1 MISYFGRTLEK
12 HEKFQ
17 ILWFRRRQIFFVKLL
32 ENLLLCLLELHGI
45 LPRLFEA
52 HITGELHQ
60 ELETLNVVRELPV
73 NCLVRLQGL
82 VVVTRSPT
90 TQDR

>member
-1 MISYFGRTLEK
+1 MRNSKFFGSEEDK
-12 HEKFQ
+12 Y
-17 ILWFRRRQIFFVKLL
+17 FFVKLL

-90 TQDR
+90 TQER

>member
-1 MISYFGRTLEK
+1 M
-12 HEKFQ
+12 
-17 ILWFRRRQIFFVKLL
+17 KLL
-32 ENLLLCLLELHGI
+32 ENLLLRLLELHSI

-60 ELETLNVVRELPV
+60 ELETLNVLREPPV

-90 TQDR
+90 TQDRLDHIEILTLQS